1 MVGGVR
7 YNYVRNAQ
15 NDIIGLI
22 DKAGKRVVSYKY
34 DSWGK
39 TISSTGTLAAT
50 IGKKNPFRYRG
61 YYFDAESG
69 MYYLQSRYYDVEI
82 RRFISMDSVL
92 AAKKLVEMDVFS
104 YCGNNPIGYL
114 DDSGYGRSYVFYY
127 NKPGKDFTNQAM
139 NSLWYEKDDE
149 NMYMTGVRTCQEF
162 IDAWNGME
170 EPIDYVYLYLHGDQG
185 EIWLDGE
192 KIGFGDSCSYSFND
206 LASKKVNRG
215 VFLLSCRG
223 GAGPIEEN
231 VAAELAKKVKATVVA
246 CTGGVSYSS
255 IGDKYIPRKAK
266 DFGVWGGFH
275 YINIFG
281 NAIVI
286 FMFGTLL

>member
-1 MVGGVR
+1 
-7 YNYVRNAQ
+7 
-15 NDIIGLI
+15 
-22 DKAGKRVVSYKY
+22 
-34 DSWGK
+34 
-39 TISSTGTLAAT
+39 
-50 IGKKNPFRYRG
+50 
-61 YYFDAESG
+61 
-69 MYYLQSRYYDVEI
+69 
-82 RRFISMDSVL
+82 
-92 AAKKLVEMDVFS
+92 
-104 YCGNNPIGYL
+104 
-114 DDSGYGRSYVFYY
+114 
-127 NKPGKDFTNQAM
+127 
-139 NSLWYEKDDE
+139 
-149 NMYMTGVRTCQEF
+149 
-162 IDAWNGME
+162 ME